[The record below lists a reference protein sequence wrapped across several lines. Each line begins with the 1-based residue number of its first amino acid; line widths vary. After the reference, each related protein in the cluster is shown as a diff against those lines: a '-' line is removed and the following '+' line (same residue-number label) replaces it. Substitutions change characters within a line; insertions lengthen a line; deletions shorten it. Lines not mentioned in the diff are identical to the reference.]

1 MREAF
6 EREMRAVQRYASM
19 AMEPGTSLAE
29 IQSLLQLARRRLAD
43 AGKVAATAPPG
54 EERSAESSS

>member
-6 EREMRAVQRYASM
+6 EREMQAVLRYAGM
-19 AMEPGTSLAE
+19 ALEPGASLPE

-43 AGKVAATAPPG
+43 ASKVASTAPAG
-54 EERSAESSS
+54 EERPAESS